1 MATFSKSQIFKA
13 AWINVKTNKVSLSFA
28 LKTAWAE
35 AKAPKV
41 VVSLYTEFNSR
52 SGEVDVFVKEITGK
66 YSVKQIAKVTLS
78 DVNYLEL
85 KNNNEASFDALV
97 ASKFTQ
103 YTVKSVHY
111 N

>member
-13 AWINVKTNKVSLSFA
+13 AWLNVRTNKVSLSVA
-28 LKTAWAE
+28 LKAAWAE

-41 VVSLYTEFNSR
+41 IVSLWTEFNSR
-52 SGEVDVFVKEITGK
+52 SGEVDVFVKEITGAF
-66 YSVKQIAKVTLS
+66 SVKQIAKVILS

-85 KNNNEASFDALV
+85 KNNDEAAFKALV

-103 YTVKSVHY
+103 YTIKSVRVD
-111 N
+111 